1 MGAISSAPAFPAY
14 VAYEDSIIAIGFAF
28 QRDLSAANT
37 HTITAH
43 FRNKTGSNL
52 SGVTMQAAA
61 QKYMNLKVK
70 AQSGPNLAPNAQ
82 DLT

>member
-1 MGAISSAPAFPAY
+1 MGAVSSAPAFPAY

-61 QKYMNLKVK
+61 
-70 AQSGPNLAPNAQ
+70 
-82 DLT
+82 